1 MKKKMF
7 VALLAC
13 VFIFSACGKNQVDT
27 GTESSSEENGTEA
40 SSTEDSAK
48 EVADSAPKEEDTSSD
63 VEATYENFLANKA
76 KVHINQDMDF
86 GTYFSFDKDKE
97 LNLSLEEITNAIIAS
112 YLGEFEGSKI
122 ELDGIEY
129 AYLDCGN
136 DGNEELA
143 VSIHTPSV
151 DDWTEYLIIKEMN
164 GKLECIYSNEGWS
177 RSRVGIG
184 KYGYI
189 YGDGSGG
196 ASNHYFEKSY
206 IDASGTWHYIYGD
219 ETTVFDCSDIEYPG
233 DIWGGEGEHVN
244 LEMPLPGS
252 FVFFSFDFNNTE
264 DEKDNVFSYSQ
275 YSGDYENDN
284 GLGGYFYC
292 KLIADDGIYDEEYPL
307 KKFYDQVG
315 IETLSIKEV
324 GELIS
329 EKAQAEGFT
338 PEIAAAGDVEWQDLE
353 YLFEPDI
360 ETFNDDNFLESNAFF
375 PIYLSLRNTED
386 ASTTLH
392 INADGTVE
400 GSYYSSDYTNENVNE
415 SKKNEFTGKFSLKK
429 KISDD
434 EFEVTLSDVQLKYE
448 VGTEITKETKTKV
461 KTHTYYVTPPGIDDG
476 GKEFTLYLPGMSVS
490 ELPDELMEAMGE
502 YWKEQLD
509 GRETI
514 GRCIL
519 FGKDGKKYL
528 WMEF

>member
-1 MKKKMF
+1 MKKKVIM
-7 VALLAC
+7 VILACALL
-13 VFIFSACGKNQVDT
+13 ISACGNNQADVGGD
-27 GTESSSEENGTEA
+27 SSTNENDVEA
-40 SSTEDSAK
+40 SASDSAQQDTANVSDEGK
-48 EVADSAPKEEDTSSD
+48 ETGDVA
-63 VEATYENFLANKA
+63 ATYENFLANKA

-86 GTYFSFDKDKE
+86 GTYFSFEKDKE
-97 LNLSLEEITNAIIAS
+97 LNLTLEEITNAIIDS
-112 YLGEFEGSKI
+112 YLEEFEGSKI
-122 ELDGIEY
+122 ELTGIEY

-136 DGNEELA
+136 DGNAELA
-143 VSIHTPSV
+143 VCIHTPSV

-164 GKLECIYSNEGWS
+164 GKLECIYSNEAWS
-177 RSRVGIG
+177 RSNVGIG

-206 IDASGTWHYIYGD
+206 IDAGGKWHYIYGD
-219 ETTVFDCSDIEYPG
+219 ETTVFDCSDVEYPG
-233 DIWGGEGEHVN
+233 DIWGNGDEHVN

-264 DEKDNVFSYSQ
+264 DENDNVFSYAQ
-275 YSGDYENDN
+275 YSGDYESDN

-292 KLIADDGIYDEEYPL
+292 KLLADDGIYDEDYPL

-329 EKAQAEGFT
+329 EKAEAEGFT
-338 PEIAAAGDVEWQDLE
+338 PEIANAGDAEWQELE

-360 ETFNDDNFLESNAFF
+360 ETYNDDNFIESDAFF

-400 GSYYSSDYTNENVNE
+400 GSYYASDYTNENGNE
-415 SKKNEFTGKFSLKK
+415 SQKNEFTGKFSLKK
-429 KISDD
+429 KINDD
-434 EFEVTLSDVQLKYE
+434 EFEVTLSDVKLKYE
-448 VGTEITKETKTKV
+448 AGTEVTKETKTGV
-461 KTHTYYVTPPGIDDG
+461 MTHTYYVTPPGIDDG
-476 GKEFTLYLPGMSVS
+476 GKEFTLYLPGASVS
-490 ELPDELMEAMGE
+490 ELPDELIDALGE
-502 YWKEQLD
+502 YWKEQLE

-514 GRCIL
+514 GKCIL
-519 FGKDGKKYL
+519 FGNDGKKYL